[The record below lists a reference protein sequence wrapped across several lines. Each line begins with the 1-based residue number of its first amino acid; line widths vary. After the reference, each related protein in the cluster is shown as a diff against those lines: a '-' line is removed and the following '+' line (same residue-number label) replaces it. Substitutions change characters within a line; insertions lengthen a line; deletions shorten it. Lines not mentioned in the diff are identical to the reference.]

1 MISKIIQDLVESV
14 KGAYSAI
21 FMDGDGEE
29 IGKFGSGQ
37 RDIKV
42 LGAWKEIQLDH
53 IREITGKLGLGGV
66 NAVLFSLDEGN
77 ALIAPVSEGYS
88 LLLFMSS
95 FADLSDAMS
104 KLKNAVELLRKEI
117 E

>member
-1 MISKIIQDLVESV
+1 MINKVIQDLVESV
-14 KGAYSAI
+14 KGAHSAI

-29 IGKFGSGQ
+29 IGQYVKGS
-37 RDIKV
+37 RDIKL

-53 IREITGKLGLGGV
+53 IREITDKLGLGGV

-77 ALIAPVSEGYS
+77 ALIAPISGSYS

-95 FADLSDAMS
+95 FTDLSDAMS
-104 KLKNAVELLRKEI
+104 KLKNAVELLRKDI